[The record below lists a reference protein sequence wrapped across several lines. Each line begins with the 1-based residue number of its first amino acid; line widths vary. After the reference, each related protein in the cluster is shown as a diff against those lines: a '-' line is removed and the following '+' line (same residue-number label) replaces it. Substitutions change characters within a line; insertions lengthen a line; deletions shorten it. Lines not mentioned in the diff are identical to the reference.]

1 MSHGY
6 GGGFSTEFSW
16 CGTTDPAPVLA
27 VSVAVEAFEAIGFEL
42 IMRTNLGRLQAAVGF
57 LTTRWGTRVIGVG
70 GTTMAA
76 VELPAALRDAP
87 PQWMHERLFEMG
99 IEVPVGAVGV
109 VGMVGAVGDEGGG
122 NGSGDGGG
130 GEEVVTFVRIS
141 SQMYNTMRDYEVLA
155 DGIDEV
161 CVQWKGMR
169 HGETEET
176 AEKATEEAMGPQRAK
191 L

>member
-109 VGMVGAVGDEGGG
+109 VGIVGAVGDEGGG

-130 GEEVVTFVRIS
+130 GERVVTFVRIS

-161 CVQWKGMR
+161 CVQWKGKGR
-169 HGETEET
+169 GETEET
-176 AEKATEEAMGPQRAK
+176 AEKATEEAMGPERAK